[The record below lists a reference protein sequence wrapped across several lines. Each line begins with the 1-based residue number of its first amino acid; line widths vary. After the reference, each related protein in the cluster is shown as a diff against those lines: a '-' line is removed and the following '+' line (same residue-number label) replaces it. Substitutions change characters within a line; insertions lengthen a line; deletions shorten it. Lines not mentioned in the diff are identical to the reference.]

1 MIDDRLFT
9 SGFLPRDLGLGETV
23 GFALD
28 ASVGALSEC
37 LVGGFQDPAGWY
49 WIQNSQVIRN
59 VPRANR
65 VGQLSGS
72 QSLLVVISSSPTNFF
87 ISLYPSSFFSRDAL
101 LTFRD
106 HDSAV
111 FRRVLN
117 ETHAAHSRN
126 CDENNN
132 DNDIA
137 SKNRACGNVKR
148 DESDDRVMRVTTC
161 T

>member
-1 MIDDRLFT
+1 MDGWMIDDRLFT

-72 QSLLVVISSSPTNFF
+72 QSLLVVISSSFTNFF
-87 ISLYPSSFFSRDAL
+87 SRSSSFYEGRTSHVSRSRQRGVSSRAERNARGSL
-101 LTFRD
+101 PQL
-106 HDSAV
+106 
-111 FRRVLN
+111 RRKQQ
-117 ETHAAHSRN
+117 R
-126 CDENNN
+126 
-132 DNDIA
+132 
-137 SKNRACGNVKR
+137 
-148 DESDDRVMRVTTC
+148 
-161 T
+161 